1 MLVDKKLMDSLSAQ
15 AKVNPRLRQALDLR
29 TTPDDQSQRILNAVE
44 PGTIL
49 PIHRHRGS
57 TETIVVL
64 RGKVVQ
70 HYYDDNGNKTA
81 SFELAPGS
89 AQVGMSVPVGQWHA
103 LESLEEG
110 SVIFECKDG
119 AYAPLQPSEFL
130 NVSLLGTPKVLT
142 TPSWQLY
149 QQLCDTVFG
158 SGAVT
163 IKPTTRDNNIIG
175 TQIYTRVCRLPQEFP
190 NSP

>member
-1 MLVDKKLMDSLSAQ
+1 MILDQKILDSLSQQ
-15 AKVNPRLRQALDLR
+15 AKESPRLRQAFDLR
-29 TTPDDQSQRILNAVE
+29 TTPNDSSQRILNAVE

-57 TETIVVL
+57 TETIVCL

-81 SFELAPGS
+81 SYELAPNT

-110 SVIFECKDG
+110 SIIFECKDG
-119 AYAPLQPSEFL
+119 AYQPLLAEDIL
-130 NVSLLGTPKVLT
+130 EVEI
-142 TPSWQLY
+142 
-149 QQLCDTVFG
+149 
-158 SGAVT
+158 SG
-163 IKPTTRDNNIIG
+163 KD
-175 TQIYTRVCRLPQEFP
+175 
-190 NSP
+190 

>member
-1 MLVDKKLMDSLSAQ
+1 MIIDQKIMDSLSQQ
-15 AKVNPRLRQALDLR
+15 AKESPRLRQAFDLR
-29 TTPDDQSQRILNAVE
+29 TSPNDSSQRILNAVE

-57 TETIVVL
+57 TETIIVL

-70 HYYDDNGNKTA
+70 HYYNDSGEKTA
-81 SFELAPGS
+81 SFELAPNS

-119 AYAPLQPSEFL
+119 SYQPLSAEDIL
-130 NVSLLGTPKVLT
+130 EV
-142 TPSWQLY
+142 
-149 QQLCDTVFG
+149 DI
-158 SGAVT
+158 SG
-163 IKPTTRDNNIIG
+163 KD
-175 TQIYTRVCRLPQEFP
+175 
-190 NSP
+190 

>member
-1 MLVDKKLMDSLSAQ
+1 MILDQKTLDTLSQQ
-15 AKVNPRLRQALDLR
+15 AKENPRLRQAFDLR
-29 TTPDDQSQRILNAVE
+29 TTPEDQSQRILNAVE

-57 TETIVVL
+57 TETIIVL

-81 SFELAPGS
+81 SYELAPKS
-89 AQVGMSVPVGQWHA
+89 SQVGMSVPVGQWHA

-119 AYAPLQPSEFL
+119 AYQPLSADDILEL
-130 NVSLLGTPKVLT
+130 TPK
-142 TPSWQLY
+142 
-149 QQLCDTVFG
+149 G
-158 SGAVT
+158 
-163 IKPTTRDNNIIG
+163 K
-175 TQIYTRVCRLPQEFP
+175 
-190 NSP
+190 

>member
-1 MLVDKKLMDSLSAQ
+1 MILDQILLDTLSQQ
-15 AKVNPRLRQALDLR
+15 AKANPRLRQAFDLR
-29 TTPDDQSQRILNAVE
+29 TTPEDQSQRILNAVE

-57 TETIVVL
+57 AETIIVL

-81 SFELAPGS
+81 SYELAPNS
-89 AQVGMSVPVGQWHA
+89 AQVGMSVPIGQWHA

-119 AYAPLQPSEFL
+119 AYQPLSAEDIL
-130 NVSLLGTPKVLT
+130 EVVI
-142 TPSWQLY
+142 
-149 QQLCDTVFG
+149 
-158 SGAVT
+158 SG
-163 IKPTTRDNNIIG
+163 KD
-175 TQIYTRVCRLPQEFP
+175 
-190 NSP
+190 

>member
-1 MLVDKKLMDSLSAQ
+1 MILNKKLMDDLSAQ

-57 TETIVVL
+57 TETIIVL

-81 SFELAPGS
+81 SYELAPNS

-119 AYAPLQPSEFL
+119 AYQPLSAEDIL
-130 NVSLLGTPKVLT
+130 EV
-142 TPSWQLY
+142 
-149 QQLCDTVFG
+149 
-158 SGAVT
+158 A
-163 IKPTTRDNNIIG
+163 
-175 TQIYTRVCRLPQEFP
+175 QEGK
-190 NSP
+190 

>member
-1 MLVDKKLMDSLSAQ
+1 MILNKKLMDSLSQQ
-15 AKVNPRLRQALDLR
+15 AKESPRLRQAFDLR
-29 TTPDDQSQRILNAVE
+29 TSPNDSSQRILNAVE

-57 TETIVVL
+57 TETIIVL

-81 SFELAPGS
+81 SYELAPKS
-89 AQVGMSVPVGQWHA
+89 SQVGMSVPVGQWHA

-119 AYAPLQPSEFL
+119 AYQPLSAEDIL
-130 NVSLLGTPKVLT
+130 EVVPKG
-142 TPSWQLY
+142 Q
-149 QQLCDTVFG
+149 
-158 SGAVT
+158 
-163 IKPTTRDNNIIG
+163 
-175 TQIYTRVCRLPQEFP
+175 
-190 NSP
+190 

>member
-1 MLVDKKLMDSLSAQ
+1 MILNKKLMDDLSAQ

-57 TETIVVL
+57 TETIIVL

-81 SFELAPGS
+81 SYELAPKS
-89 AQVGMSVPVGQWHA
+89 SQVGMSVPVGQWHA

-119 AYAPLQPSEFL
+119 AYQPLSAEDIL
-130 NVSLLGTPKVLT
+130 EVVI
-142 TPSWQLY
+142 
-149 QQLCDTVFG
+149 
-158 SGAVT
+158 SG
-163 IKPTTRDNNIIG
+163 KD
-175 TQIYTRVCRLPQEFP
+175 
-190 NSP
+190 

>member
-1 MLVDKKLMDSLSAQ
+1 MKIDNQLLNTLSAQ
-15 AKVNPRLRQALDLR
+15 AKANPRLRQSYDLR
-29 TTPDDQSQRILNAVE
+29 TTPEDQSQRILNAVE

-57 TETIVVL
+57 TETIIVL

-70 HYYDDNGNKTA
+70 HYYDDNGEKTA
-81 SFELAPGS
+81 SYELAPNS

-119 AYAPLQPSEFL
+119 AYQPLSEEDIL
-130 NVSLLGTPKVLT
+130 EVEI
-142 TPSWQLY
+142 
-149 QQLCDTVFG
+149 
-158 SGAVT
+158 SG
-163 IKPTTRDNNIIG
+163 KH
-175 TQIYTRVCRLPQEFP
+175 
-190 NSP
+190 

>member
-1 MLVDKKLMDSLSAQ
+1 MILSKKLMDDLSAQ
-15 AKVNPRLRQALDLR
+15 AKENPRLRQAFDLR
-29 TTPDDQSQRILNAVE
+29 TTPEDQSQRILNAVE

-57 TETIVVL
+57 TETIIVL

-81 SFELAPGS
+81 SYELAPNS
-89 AQVGMSVPVGQWHA
+89 AQVGMSVPIGQWHA

-119 AYAPLQPSEFL
+119 AYQPLSAEDIL
-130 NVSLLGTPKVLT
+130 EVVI
-142 TPSWQLY
+142 
-149 QQLCDTVFG
+149 
-158 SGAVT
+158 SG
-163 IKPTTRDNNIIG
+163 KD
-175 TQIYTRVCRLPQEFP
+175 
-190 NSP
+190 